1 MEDWEIRLQKVCTFS
16 FVSLMSIGIAWNFLA
31 DDFYDS
37 VLHSNTTYYLPEVR
51 GMRPAGCFI
60 LNLTSN

>member
-1 MEDWEIRLQKVCTFS
+1 
-16 FVSLMSIGIAWNFLA
+16 MSIGIAWNFLA